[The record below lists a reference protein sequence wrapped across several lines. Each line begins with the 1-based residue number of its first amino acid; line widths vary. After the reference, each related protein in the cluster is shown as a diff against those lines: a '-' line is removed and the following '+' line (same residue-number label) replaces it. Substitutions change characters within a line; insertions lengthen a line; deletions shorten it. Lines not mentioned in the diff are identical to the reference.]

1 MAEAGRQDVRLRHP
15 PEREKPARLKKIL
28 HFSPSLSI
36 MKSFRSSQLLLSSRR
51 QRPASDRAASAILP
65 RFRGMISG
73 NESETRGKPWI
84 HIGDY
89 GKMKGGTT
97 TGRSEKERAKKAA
110 GQEAAA
116 GRKEPAERRKQREAA
131 EKSILRRARYDA
143 VCKRLLSE
151 RIILGWMM
159 RECLEEFRGC
169 SPQEIAANYI
179 EDGVR
184 VGDLPLIYGIRNEDV
199 SQEEGTV
206 FYDIRFL
213 ANAPSGGERI
223 RLIVNVEAQNEF
235 YPGYPLIKRGIYYG
249 SRLIC
254 AQYGTEFTGSHYEKI
269 KKVYS
274 IWICTGAPKKR
285 RGSITEYA
293 IGERN
298 RAGCVREQKEH
309 YDLMTVI
316 QICLG
321 EGSEKESAGAG
332 GKLPR
337 LLELL
342 LVSDRPAEEKKA
354 ILQEEYQIPMTQSI
368 EGEVEK
374 MCNLSQGIENRGI
387 RKGRQEGIR
396 EGRREGRRE
405 EREELLKNLM
415 KTTGWSLKK
424 SMEALK
430 ISSEEEERL
439 KKLLEEEPEKDR
451 KAVLQKRRFEV

>member
-1 MAEAGRQDVRLRHP
+1 
-15 PEREKPARLKKIL
+15 
-28 HFSPSLSI
+28 
-36 MKSFRSSQLLLSSRR
+36 
-51 QRPASDRAASAILP
+51 
-65 RFRGMISG
+65 
-73 NESETRGKPWI
+73 
-84 HIGDY
+84 
-89 GKMKGGTT
+89 MKGGTN
-97 TGRSEKERAKKAA
+97 TGRNEKERAKKAA

-285 RGSITEYA
+285 RGSITKYA

-387 RKGRQEGIR
+387 RKGRK
-396 EGRREGRRE
+396 EGRRE

-415 KTTGWSLKK
+415 KTTGWSLKQ

-430 ISSEEEERL
+430 ISSEEEERF

-451 KAVLQKRRFEV
+451 KAVLQKRRFEI